1 MDERMIV
8 ALDLPTLPQAQEM
21 TARLGDA
28 VGFYKVGM
36 ELYYR
41 AGAAA
46 VEMLTAQDK
55 RVFLDLKLYDIP
67 HTVARSVR
75 VLTALGADFL
85 TIHAQGGRR
94 MIAAAREAAEQAA
107 TGGARRPKLLA
118 VTCLTSFDAPTWDE
132 VAGPVPIAERALTL
146 AEVARSAGAD
156 GVIASPEEA
165 AAIRQRL
172 GADFLIVTP
181 GIRPAGAARGDQQ
194 RVATPAEALRSGATH
209 LVIGRP
215 ITAADDPR
223 AAALAIVREMEESK

>member
-46 VEMLTAQDK
+46 VDMLTAQNR

-67 HTVARSVR
+67 NTVARSVR
-75 VLTALGADFL
+75 VLTELGVDFL

-94 MIAAAREAAEQAA
+94 MIEAAREAAEQAA
-107 TGGARRPKLLA
+107 TSTARPKLLA
-118 VTCLTSFDAPTWDE
+118 VTCLTSFDVPTWDE
-132 VAGPVPIAERALTL
+132 VAGPVPIAERAAAL

-156 GVIASPEEA
+156 GVIASSEEA
-165 AAIRQRL
+165 AAIRRL
-172 GADFLIVTP
+172 TGEDFLIVTP
-181 GIRPAGAARGDQQ
+181 GIRPAGASRGDQR
-194 RVATPAEALRSGATH
+194 RVATPAAALQRGATH

-215 ITAADDPR
+215 ITEAEDPR
-223 AAALAIVREMEESK
+223 AAALAIVREMEEGK